1 MNKELYLN
9 IKNYLNSSDLP
20 AQKVSVDLGEYIKN
34 YGKTPVDKFTITYV
48 FYEYMSAK
56 FSFVNS
62 GEWKKYFELNFAN
75 YLTDE
80 RINEQLDVIIDSNV
94 LDNIMKASDN
104 RVLYKIYSC
113 LNNRKLESM
122 RYMDALN
129 KVARKCIELGI
140 IEDVRTEEPEKKTS
154 SFVSVSKDSYNKLKN
169 KITSCNGFAT
179 LNLRILSSKKL
190 NNLNVRG
197 QAVFDKIATSE
208 ANLVKKIAASAKEK
222 KELLKIIVKPSREL
236 VSKIK
241 LETTYNKIFKD
252 SSVNDIVINNY
263 QNATSAF
270 SM

>member
-1 MNKELYLN
+1 MNKELYLS
-9 IKNYLNSSDLP
+9 IKNYLNSSDSP

-34 YGKTPVDKFTITYV
+34 YGKTPIDKFTITYT

-80 RINEQLDVIIDSNV
+80 RINEQLDVITSDNV

-104 RVLYKIYSC
+104 RIIYKIYSC

-129 KVARKCIELGI
+129 KVTRKCIELGI
-140 IEDVRTEEPEKKTS
+140 IEDVKTEDNENKTN
-154 SFVSVSKDSYNKLKN
+154 SFISVSKNSYDKLKN
-169 KITSCNGFAT
+169 KITSCNGFSN
-179 LNLRILSSKKL
+179 LNLKILSSKKL

-197 QAVFDKIATSE
+197 QTVFDKIATCE
-208 ANLVKKIAASAKEK
+208 ANLVKKIANSAKEK
-222 KELLKIIVKPSREL
+222 KQLLKIVVRPSKEL
-236 VSKIK
+236 VSRIK
-241 LETTYNKIFKD
+241 LETTYNRIFKD
-252 SSVNDIVINNY
+252 SSVNDMANTIY